1 MEFLINGQVAALKKG
16 TSFEFITENRYF
28 TGSDS
33 YTLSITF
40 PLRGCAQNLA
50 IFGNIHRTDVDKG
63 KVLFDCEIRDRGFY
77 KAGSVTIVELNEVE
91 VKTQFLEGRSEQNFD
106 ESFDDVYIN
115 NLDLGKPYITQSSAI
130 TPDLAWQGSEAVA
143 LPWCN
148 NASGNIQNDV
158 EFVNGSYK
166 WTAETRGLSWQPFL
180 LVIAKRI
187 CDAVGYAYDFTEW
200 EQSSYRYLLIC
211 NTLPYAWNMSDYA
224 AALPHWTVAEFFEK
238 LEYFMNCEF
247 DINHKARSISFTF
260 SKTAIENAAPV
271 LLDNV
276 LDEYSTTVSQDE
288 NSCEYR
294 ESQNLVFRKCDH
306 QMWMYYDCRW
316 FIEEFRNANYIKEY
330 ATMNELVADAG
341 YYKVVRNYGRG
352 TLVQQMLYARDVDT
366 YFIFRAYKNVVVS
379 VMKVGSHE
387 LKTYDYYLR
396 LQPVNQFG
404 GRIASEE
411 EEASEI
417 ELDFVPAYID
427 LTEDTKG
434 DCLFLSFS
442 DYNED
447 TANVGDTDFRS
458 EEWQSQLFQP
468 LSVQRLQNG
477 EGVER
482 SQYFDRIYV
491 GFWNGNIPKRGL
503 YPFPITDRV
512 VCFPDMTWKE
522 YDFSL
527 RINSRQKSSGFV
539 TNDINPKQR
548 YTFSFLADRIPNIR
562 SVFHINGK
570 RYLCERLTATFT
582 ESGRSQKIQAQ
593 FWKIEE

>member
-1 MEFLINGQVAALKKG
+1 MLKSEIEATIN
-16 TSFEFITENRYF
+16 
-28 TGSDS
+28 
-33 YTLSITF
+33 
-40 PLRGCAQNLA
+40 
-50 IFGNIHRTDVDKG
+50 
-63 KVLFDCEIRDRGFY
+63 
-77 KAGSVTIVELNEVE
+77 
-91 VKTQFLEGRSEQNFD
+91 EQ
-106 ESFDDVYIN
+106 
-115 NLDLGKPYITQSSAI
+115 
-130 TPDLAWQGSEAVA
+130 
-143 LPWCN
+143 
-148 NASGNIQNDV
+148 
-158 EFVNGSYK
+158 
-166 WTAETRGLSWQPFL
+166 
-180 LVIAKRI
+180 
-187 CDAVGYAYDFTEW
+187 
-200 EQSSYRYLLIC
+200 
-211 NTLPYAWNMSDYA
+211 
-224 AALPHWTVAEFFEK
+224 
-238 LEYFMNCEF
+238 
-247 DINHKARSISFTF
+247 
-260 SKTAIENAAPV
+260 
-271 LLDNV
+271 
-276 LDEYSTTVSQDE
+276 
-288 NSCEYR
+288 
-294 ESQNLVFRKCDH
+294 
-306 QMWMYYDCRW
+306 
-316 FIEEFRNANYIKEY
+316 
-330 ATMNELVADAG
+330 
-341 YYKVVRNYGRG
+341 
-352 TLVQQMLYARDVDT
+352 
-366 YFIFRAYKNVVVS
+366 
-379 VMKVGSHE
+379 
-387 LKTYDYYLR
+387 
-396 LQPVNQFG
+396 
-404 GRIASEE
+404 
-411 EEASEI
+411 ASEI

-527 RINSRQKSSGFV
+527 RINSRHKSSGFV
-539 TNDINPKQR
+539 THDINPKQR